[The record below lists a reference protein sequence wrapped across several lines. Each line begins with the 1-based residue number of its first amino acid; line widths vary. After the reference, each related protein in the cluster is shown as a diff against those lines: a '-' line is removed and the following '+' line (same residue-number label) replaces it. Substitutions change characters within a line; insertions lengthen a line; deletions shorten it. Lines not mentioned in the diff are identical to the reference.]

1 MVDPNHPHWRISKL
15 RLLKEYARAI
25 WDGREA
31 KQKGRVNPIE
41 ARFDCPSGGFG
52 QLFLHFLLLK
62 EFKIMTF
69 QSATSFLFPISVR
82 ASAPPID
89 GWIIFL
95 YPFLP
100 IDGRPTSSFHLPT
113 MSSDQ
118 SSKLL
123 ITYIMVKKYHIGREI
138 GYLGEIDKLTWTEI
152 DGYGHTS
159 GKQISGVV
167 FF

>member
-52 QLFLHFLLLK
+52 QVGLTPFIFCWRAAKKLLVFHLMYRSGRPAVFPDWFRSRLFLHFLLLK
-62 EFKIMTF
+62 EFK
-69 QSATSFLFPISVR
+69 
-82 ASAPPID
+82 
-89 GWIIFL
+89 
-95 YPFLP
+95 
-100 IDGRPTSSFHLPT
+100 
-113 MSSDQ
+113 
-118 SSKLL
+118 
-123 ITYIMVKKYHIGREI
+123 VKKYHIGREM

-152 DGYGHTS
+152 DGHGDTGACPLS
-159 GKQISGVV
+159 SITTLFIPDDMMALQSLTMEASS
-167 FF
+167 FCDMDP